1 MANIL
6 VVDDEPRIVG
16 FLRRSLS
23 NHGFEVDGSLTG
35 ADALTRLR
43 TKSYDLLLLDLMMP
57 EIDGV
62 QLLKAVSNLDQQPQV
77 IIVSARS
84 DVSAKVA
91 SLDLGAADY
100 MTKPFALPEL
110 VARIRAR
117 LRAADPETV
126 VRRGGI
132 ALDVVNHAVDVG
144 DGPIRLSHREFAL
157 LGRLAQRA
165 GQVCSREELLTDVWG
180 LAHDS
185 GANVVDVCVRR
196 LRVKIGSDRIETV
209 RNGGYRLRGA

>member
-1 MANIL
+1 MPNIL

-57 EIDGV
+57 GIDGV
-62 QLLKAVSNLDQQPQV
+62 QVLRAVGDLEHQPQV

-100 MTKPFALPEL
+100 MTKPVALPEL

-117 LRAADPETV
+117 LRSADPETV

-132 ALDVVNHAVDVG
+132 SLDVVNTPWMSAT
-144 DGPIRLSHREFAL
+144 
-157 LGRLAQRA
+157 GRSGSRIASLRCWA
-165 GQVCSREELLTDVWG
+165 GWRKG
-180 LAHDS
+180 R
-185 GANVVDVCVRR
+185 VRSAP
-196 LRVKIGSDRIETV
+196 VKSC
-209 RNGGYRLRGA
+209 

>member
-35 ADALTRLR
+35 ADALIRLR

-62 QLLKAVSNLDQQPQV
+62 QVLRAVGDMEHQPQV

-91 SLDLGAADY
+91 SLEDVIRSKVAAGRPKDD
-100 MTKPFALPEL
+100 AQVIL
-110 VARIRAR
+110 
-117 LRAADPETV
+117 LRQT
-126 VRRGGI
+126 
-132 ALDVVNHAVDVG
+132 LAVKQK
-144 DGPIRLSHREFAL
+144 L
-157 LGRLAQRA
+157 
-165 GQVCSREELLTDVWG
+165 EE
-180 LAHDS
+180 
-185 GANVVDVCVRR
+185 
-196 LRVKIGSDRIETV
+196 
-209 RNGGYRLRGA
+209 